1 MNEAALWV
9 YYEDRRVGR
18 ADLHD
23 GDRLSFVYDSDWLAH
38 GGAFALSQS
47 LPLRERGFG
56 PEVAHAFFENLLPEG
71 GAREMIAAQLGIS
84 VENDVAL
91 LAALGEETAGAFR
104 IVGAETQTKQRFAN
118 ARVRRI
124 LTTSELE
131 RWADGEPVG
140 WAEESGEPPRLSLAG
155 AQHKMA
161 CIREGD
167 HYVVPASHEAST
179 HILKFDSLRFRHL
192 SVNEFLTMRFAAALG
207 LPVCHVDLD
216 VGAST
221 PFLVVERY
229 DRRDLDGATVRLH
242 QEDFCQ
248 VFALSRHRKYQSEG
262 GPTLLEI
269 GRRLGEVSTQA
280 AKDLVNLLRWVMFN
294 ALSGNADGHAKNLS
308 LLYGARGPCL
318 APFYDLVCTRAIE
331 GVHTGLAMAVDG
343 EVNADRLRPRHF
355 EALAEGWDMRPA
367 LATREL
373 ERLLGQRKRA
383 WETALAAL
391 HEHVEY
397 SPAVERVERA
407 MEQRARALENNLR
420 QDRP

>member
-1 MNEAALWV
+1 
-9 YYEDRRVGR
+9 
-18 ADLHD
+18 
-23 GDRLSFVYDSDWLAH
+23 
-38 GGAFALSQS
+38 
-47 LPLRERGFG
+47 
-56 PEVAHAFFENLLPEG
+56 
-71 GAREMIAAQLGIS
+71 
-84 VENDVAL
+84 
-91 LAALGEETAGAFR
+91 
-104 IVGAETQTKQRFAN
+104 
-118 ARVRRI
+118 
-124 LTTSELE
+124 
-131 RWADGEPVG
+131 
-140 WAEESGEPPRLSLAG
+140 
-155 AQHKMA
+155 MA
-161 CIREGD
+161 CIREGE

-192 SVNEFLTMRFAAALG
+192 SVNEFLTMRFASALG

-229 DRRDLDGATVRLH
+229 DRREFDGATVRLH

-248 VFALSRHRKYQSEG
+248 VFGMSRHRKYQSEG

-269 GRRLGEVSTQA
+269 GRCLGEVSTQA
-280 AKDLVNLLRWVMFN
+280 AKDLLNLLRWVIFN

-308 LLYGARGPCL
+308 LLYAPSGPRL

-331 GVHTGLAMAVDG
+331 GLHTGLAMAVDG
-343 EVNADRLRPRHF
+343 EVSADRLRPRHF

-373 ERLLGQRKRA
+373 ERLLEQRKRA

-391 HEHVEY
+391 QEHVEY
-397 SPAVERVERA
+397 SPAIERVERA
-407 MEQRARALENNLR
+407 MENRARALENNLR